1 MTAQPPPML
10 VQTQAGPPPQLL
22 GPPQL
27 QPDQLVTSMPPELP
41 VVSQA
46 TLIPGVSP
54 WGPPHS
60 MPAQVNIT
68 YDAPMKKNNI

>member
-1 MTAQPPPML
+1 MYILVLTAQPPPIF

-22 GPPQL
+22 GHPQI
-27 QPDQLVTSMPPELP
+27 PADQLVTSMPPEVP

-46 TLIPGVSP
+46 TIIPSP

-60 MPAQVNIT
+60 SIPTQVNIQ
-68 YDAPMKKNNI
+68 KS